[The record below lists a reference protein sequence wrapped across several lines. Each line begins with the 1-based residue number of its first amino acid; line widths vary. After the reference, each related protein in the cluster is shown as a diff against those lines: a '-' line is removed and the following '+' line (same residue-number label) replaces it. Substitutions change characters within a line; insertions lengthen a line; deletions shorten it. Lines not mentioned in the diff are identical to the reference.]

1 MWREK
6 ACNSQHESR
15 RENAAAKRI
24 RFEKIILL
32 LIYILF
38 ALSCITMYSVGILAL
53 IELLDR
59 ETVLAIDGELGSI
72 DPVYSLSKGK
82 MLK

>member
-1 MWREK
+1 
-6 ACNSQHESR
+6 
-15 RENAAAKRI
+15 
-24 RFEKIILL
+24 
-32 LIYILF
+32 
-38 ALSCITMYSVGILAL
+38 MYSVGILAL